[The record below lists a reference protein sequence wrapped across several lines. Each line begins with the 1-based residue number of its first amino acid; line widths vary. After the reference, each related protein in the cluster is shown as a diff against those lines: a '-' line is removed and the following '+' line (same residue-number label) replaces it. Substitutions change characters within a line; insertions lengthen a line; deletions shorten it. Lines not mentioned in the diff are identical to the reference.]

1 MSDPLPITVYSDV
14 ICPWCYVG
22 KRRLEAAL
30 ASPGMPS
37 KIAFTWRPFELNPD
51 MPPEGVE
58 RKVYR
63 AGKFGEARSAQLDVQ
78 MASTGR
84 ELGIAFAFD
93 RMQRTPNTRLAHRL
107 IWEADRQG
115 RQDGVVERLFHGYFE
130 EGLDIGRTE
139 VLESIAAEAG
149 WKRGGVRRADGLRE
163 PGAGDQPRAARLQ
176 PGDPGR
182 AVLHPAGQ
190 VRHLRRPTPGVLAR
204 GPAEDRERGRR
215 GAGCGLILARHVDR
229 ALTSGADS
237 SLSPL
242 FVMSKTCLR
251 HDGGCGRLLRR
262 RRMSP
267 PLTPTLAMMTRRRRH
282 AVNAATRFDVGG
294 DRARARHYANS
305 QQRSAGGAEDRADRR
320 ACRLRFRHHG

>member
-51 MPPEGVE
+51 MPLEGVE

-115 RQDGVVERLFHGYFE
+115 CQDGVVERLFHGYFE

-139 VLESIAAEAG
+139 VLESIAAEA
-149 WKRGGVRRADGLRE
+149 RMEAGGVQRAQTGSESLE
-163 PGAGDQPRAARLQ
+163 QVTTLEQQGYRLGIQ
-176 PGDPGR
+176 
-182 AVLHPAGQ
+182 
-190 VRHLRRPTPGVLAR
+190 GVPFFILLAKY
-204 GPAEDRERGRR
+204 G
-215 GAGCGLILARHVDR
+215 I
-229 ALTSGADS
+229 SGAQ
-237 SLSPL
+237 
-242 FVMSKTCLR
+242 
-251 HDGGCGRLLRR
+251 
-262 RRMSP
+262 P
-267 PLTPTLAMMTRRRRH
+267 PEFWREALPKIA
-282 AVNAATRFDVGG
+282 NEAAE
-294 DRARARHYANS
+294 
-305 QQRSAGGAEDRADRR
+305 QQATG
-320 ACRLRFRHHG
+320 